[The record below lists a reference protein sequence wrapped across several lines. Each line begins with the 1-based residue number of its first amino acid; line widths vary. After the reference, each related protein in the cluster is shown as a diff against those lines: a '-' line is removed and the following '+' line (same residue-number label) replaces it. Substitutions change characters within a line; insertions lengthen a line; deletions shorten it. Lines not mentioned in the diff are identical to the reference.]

1 MFKDVSVS
9 IKDDGKWL
17 RIRIASLCSVSEI
30 PGAGREV
37 WGGVGKFHSSLRP
50 GVENGPGL

>member
-17 RIRIASLCSVSEI
+17 RIRIASFCSVSEI

-37 WGGVGKFHSSLRP
+37 RGGVGKFHSSLRP
-50 GVENGPGL
+50 GVENGPDL